1 MSAQEPD
8 PSGTEGDAGQTG
20 AEQADPARF
29 DEVLGELERLV
40 ETLEQG
46 DLSLEDSLAH
56 FERGIGLAREC
67 RESLQ
72 SAEQQVQILLER
84 DADDPGDAD
93 QQDSAALGDFD
104 PDPDTQ

>member
-1 MSAQEPD
+1 MSEEDTAPGPD
-8 PSGTEGDAGQTG
+8 DQPEDSG
-20 AEQADPARF
+20 EQAQQPARF
-29 DEVLGELERLV
+29 DEALGELEKLV

-72 SAEQQVQILLER
+72 SAEQQVQMLLQR
-84 DADDPGDAD
+84 DAGEDTGDDEGT
-93 QQDSAALGDFD
+93 LGEFS
-104 PDPDTQ
+104 PDPDDR

>member
-1 MSAQEPD
+1 MSEQDPAAPGPDEQPQEP
-8 PSGTEGDAGQTG
+8 G
-20 AEQADPARF
+20 EQARPARF
-29 DEVLGELERLV
+29 DEALGELEKLV

-72 SAEQQVQILLER
+72 NAEQQVQQLLDR
-84 DADDPGDAD
+84 DAGDGEPDDGT
-93 QQDSAALGDFD
+93 LGDFTTD
-104 PDPDTQ
+104 SDDR